1 MIQKIYILFIH
12 LVLCTFSI
20 YSQNGAQPFEQ
31 IYGEDETISAPH
43 WYIQMQAGIAHTD
56 GKAGFN
62 KLNSP
67 AAAIS
72 AGYKATPLWGI
83 RIGIS
88 GWQAKGAW
96 CSDFKTYQFSYLQGN
111 ADVTLDLSN
120 LFCYYNPERPVSVY
134 MFMGLGL
141 NCAFG
146 NKDAIALNDAG
157 YPMPYLWS
165 GNKTFVAG
173 RTGLGIDFRLSNRLS
188 LNIEINSNMLPDKFN
203 SKKADHLDWQ
213 FNALAGFTFK
223 IGKTIGKYNG
233 VYEPAPFPVYV
244 PRTYREKQ
252 ENSSTPVEDK
262 MKKVHNLTEHIFFRT
277 NSAAIRMSEENK
289 LLNLVSFLKKQRTA
303 KVYIYGHSDV
313 APEETLDSRLSKKHA
328 LAVKKALK
336 AKGVATERITVC
348 LREDSKKQIRDNEDY
363 RVVIYTSE
371 EPSTNPYPTLIP

>member
-1 MIQKIYILFIH
+1 MIRKIYISIIY

-20 YSQNGAQPFEQ
+20 YAQNRVQPFGQ
-31 IYGEDETISAPH
+31 IYEEDETISVPH

-67 AAAIS
+67 AAALS

-146 NKDAIALNDAG
+146 NNDAIALNDAG
-157 YPMPYLWS
+157 YSIPYLWRR
-165 GNKTFVAG
+165 NKTFVAG

-203 SKKADHLDWQ
+203 SKRAGHLDWQ
-213 FNALAGFTFK
+213 FNALAGLIFK
-223 IGKTIGKYNG
+223 IGKIAGKYNS
-233 VYEPAPFPVYV
+233 VYEPAPLPVYIS
-244 PRTYREKQ
+244 RTHQDKQ
-252 ENSSTPVEDK
+252 EYLSTTTEENT
-262 MKKVHNLTEHIFFRT
+262 KKVHNLTEHIFFRT
-277 NSAAIRMSEENK
+277 NSAVIRMPEENK
-289 LLNLVSFLKKQRTA
+289 LLNWVSFLKKKRAT
-303 KVYIYGHSDV
+303 KVYICGYSDIV
-313 APEETLDSRLSKKHA
+313 TNEIIDLRLSKKRA
-328 LAVKKALK
+328 LAVKRALK
-336 AKGVATERITVC
+336 AKGIVADRITVC
-348 LREDSKKQIRDNEDY
+348 LREDNKQLLEEAEGSC
-363 RVVIYTSE
+363 VLIYTSDE
-371 EPSTNPYPTLIP
+371 